1 MHHSD
6 YMEDFNNAMGR
17 PNSFGLGYGGFK
29 PSKGSLLNTSVL
41 DKKLYEINLDKK
53 LNDIRGTDFN
63 PSVSEVTT
71 ETDVTVAEP
80 VAEKNYQATM
90 VGARI
95 GSSLG
100 FIVALGYAFK
110 VKSGFW
116 KGWGYTILGSM
127 ALGGLGA
134 GVGLAID
141 SSKNKNN

>member
-6 YMEDFNNAMGR
+6 YMEDFNNAVG
-17 PNSFGLGYGGFK
+17 K
-29 PSKGSLLNTSVL
+29 PTMFSDFLLNNKDLFDNNVMKPAVERDVSGVL
-41 DKKLYEINLDKK
+41 IDRGVQVDENQVEPYVQEPISIERNSKKNTFI
-53 LNDIRGTDFN
+53 
-63 PSVSEVTT
+63 
-71 ETDVTVAEP
+71 
-80 VAEKNYQATM
+80 
-90 VGARI
+90 GAKI

-110 VKSGFW
+110 VKSGFL

-141 SSKNKNN
+141 SSKNKK

>member
-1 MHHSD
+1 MLHSD

-29 PSKGSLLNTSVL
+29 PSKGSLLNTSV
-41 DKKLYEINLDKK
+41 LDKK

-90 VGARI
+90 VGAKI

>member
-1 MHHSD
+1 MMHHSD
-6 YMEDFNNAMGR
+6 YMEDFNNAMGG
-17 PNSFGLGYGGFK
+17 NYNFGLHGFK
-29 PSKGSLLNTSVL
+29 ASEGSLLNTSVL
-41 DKKLYEINLDKK
+41 DKKL
-53 LNDIRGTDFN
+53 NDIRGTGFN
-63 PSVSEVTT
+63 PSVAEVTT
-71 ETDVTVAEP
+71 ESDVTVTDP

-134 GVGLAID
+134 GVGFAID
-141 SSKNKNN
+141 SSKKNN

>member
-6 YMEDFNNAMGR
+6 YMEDFNNAMGK
-17 PNSFGLGYGGFK
+17 PSSFGYSGFK
-29 PSKGSLLNTSVL
+29 PHKGSLLNSSVL
-41 DKKLYEINLDKK
+41 DKKLFDITSLQQVERPNSYEMRIDEQPVLMEDANKK
-53 LNDIRGTDFN
+53 YR
-63 PSVSEVTT
+63 
-71 ETDVTVAEP
+71 
-80 VAEKNYQATM
+80 ATLI
-90 VGARI
+90 GARI

-110 VKSGFW
+110 VKSGFL

>member
-6 YMEDFNNAMGR
+6 YMEDFNNAMGK
-17 PNSFGLGYGGFK
+17 PSSFGYSGFK
-29 PSKGSLLNTSVL
+29 PHKGSLLNSSVL
-41 DKKLYEINLDKK
+41 DKKLFDITSLQQVERPNSYEMRIDELVLMEDANKK
-53 LNDIRGTDFN
+53 YR
-63 PSVSEVTT
+63 
-71 ETDVTVAEP
+71 
-80 VAEKNYQATM
+80 ATLI
-90 VGARI
+90 GARI

-110 VKSGFW
+110 VKSGFL

>member
-6 YMEDFNNAMGR
+6 YMEDFNNAVG
-17 PNSFGLGYGGFK
+17 K
-29 PSKGSLLNTSVL
+29 PTMFSDFLLNNKDLFDNNVMKPAVERDVSGVL
-41 DKKLYEINLDKK
+41 IDRDVQVNQIEPQPYVQEPISIERNSKKNTFI
-53 LNDIRGTDFN
+53 
-63 PSVSEVTT
+63 
-71 ETDVTVAEP
+71 
-80 VAEKNYQATM
+80 
-90 VGARI
+90 GAKI

-110 VKSGFW
+110 VKSGFL

-141 SSKNKNN
+141 SSKNKK

>member
-6 YMEDFNNAMGR
+6 YMEDFNNAMGK
-17 PNSFGLGYGGFK
+17 PSSFGYSGFK
-29 PSKGSLLNTSVL
+29 PAKGSLLNTSVL
-41 DKKLYEINLDKK
+41 DKKLRGISNNSELKLAVEPSQEELQMQEKYMQEMVDANKK
-53 LNDIRGTDFN
+53 YR
-63 PSVSEVTT
+63 
-71 ETDVTVAEP
+71 
-80 VAEKNYQATM
+80 ATLI
-90 VGARI
+90 GGRI

-134 GVGLAID
+134 GVGFAID
-141 SSKNKNN
+141 SSKK

>member
-6 YMEDFNNAMGR
+6 YMEDFNNAIGK
-17 PNSFGLGYGGFK
+17 PNSNIGLSLYR
-29 PSKGSLLNTSVL
+29 PAKGSLLNTSVL
-41 DKKLYEINLDKK
+41 DNKLKTM
-53 LNDIRGTDFN
+53 RGTDFN

-71 ETDVTVAEP
+71 ESDMTVVDP

-134 GVGLAID
+134 GVGFAID
-141 SSKNKNN
+141 SSKK

>member
-6 YMEDFNNAMGR
+6 YMEDFNNAMGG
-17 PNSFGLGYGGFK
+17 NYNFGLHGFK
-29 PSKGSLLNTSVL
+29 ASEGSLLNTSVL
-41 DKKLYEINLDKK
+41 DKKLQAIRSSSKLESHVMPSEEEIKRQEKYMQEMIDANKK
-53 LNDIRGTDFN
+53 YR
-63 PSVSEVTT
+63 
-71 ETDVTVAEP
+71 
-80 VAEKNYQATM
+80 ATLI
-90 VGARI
+90 GGRI

>member
-1 MHHSD
+1 MMHHSD
-6 YMEDFNNAMGR
+6 YMEDFNNAMGG
-17 PNSFGLGYGGFK
+17 NYNFGLHGFK

-41 DKKLYEINLDKK
+41 DKKLRGISDSSELKSDVQPSEEELPMQEKYMQELIDANKK
-53 LNDIRGTDFN
+53 YR
-63 PSVSEVTT
+63 
-71 ETDVTVAEP
+71 
-80 VAEKNYQATM
+80 ATLI
-90 VGARI
+90 GGRI

-134 GVGLAID
+134 GVGFAID
-141 SSKNKNN
+141 SSKKNN

>member
-17 PNSFGLGYGGFK
+17 PNSFGYGGFK
-29 PSKGSLLNTSVL
+29 PAKGSLLNTSVL
-41 DKKLYEINLDKK
+41 DKKLY
-53 LNDIRGTDFN
+53 DIRSMQQVHEDLIPN
-63 PSVSEVTT
+63 VSEVST
-71 ETDVTVAEP
+71 ESEVIVTDP

>member
-17 PNSFGLGYGGFK
+17 PNSIMGFGGFK
-29 PSKGSLLNTSVL
+29 PVGEDKTVLFPKGKYINDGLL
-41 DKKLYEINLDKK
+41 KQPE
-53 LNDIRGTDFN
+53 
-63 PSVSEVTT
+63 SEVT
-71 ETDVTVAEP
+71 VTEP

>member
-17 PNSFGLGYGGFK
+17 PNSFIYGGFK
-29 PSKGSLLNTSVL
+29 PMKGSLLNTSVL
-41 DKKLYEINLDKK
+41 DKKLN
-53 LNDIRGTDFN
+53 NIRGTDFN
-63 PSVSEVTT
+63 PSVSEVST
-71 ETDVTVAEP
+71 ESEVTVTDP

>member
-6 YMEDFNNAMGR
+6 YMEDFNNAMGK
-17 PNSFGLGYGGFK
+17 PSSFGYSGFK
-29 PSKGSLLNTSVL
+29 PAKGSLLNSSVL
-41 DKKLYEINLDKK
+41 DKKLFDITSLQQVEPFKRPNSYEMRID
-53 LNDIRGTDFN
+53 
-63 PSVSEVTT
+63 
-71 ETDVTVAEP
+71 EP
-80 VAEKNYQATM
+80 VLMEDANKKYRATLI
-90 VGARI
+90 GARI

-110 VKSGFW
+110 VKSGFL

>member
-29 PSKGSLLNTSVL
+29 PAKGSLLNTPEVG
-41 DKKLYEINLDKK
+41 DKLKTM
-53 LNDIRGTDFN
+53 RGTDFN

-71 ETDVTVAEP
+71 EYDMTVVDP

>member
-17 PNSFGLGYGGFK
+17 PNSFGYGGFK
-29 PSKGSLLNTSVL
+29 PAKGSLLNTSV
-41 DKKLYEINLDKK
+41 LDKK

-63 PSVSEVTT
+63 PSVSEVST
-71 ETDVTVAEP
+71 ESEVIVTDP

>member
-6 YMEDFNNAMGR
+6 YMEDFNNAMGK
-17 PNSFGLGYGGFK
+17 PSSFGYSGFK
-29 PSKGSLLNTSVL
+29 PAKGSLLNTSVL
-41 DKKLYEINLDKK
+41 DKRLQEIKGTGIVPDVYEK
-53 LNDIRGTDFN
+53 
-63 PSVSEVTT
+63 
-71 ETDVTVAEP
+71 EP
-80 VAEKNYQATM
+80 VLMEDANKKYRATLI
-90 VGARI
+90 GGRI

-134 GVGLAID
+134 GVGFAID
-141 SSKNKNN
+141 SSKK

>member
-6 YMEDFNNAMGR
+6 YMEDFNNAMGG
-17 PNSFGLGYGGFK
+17 NYNFGLHGFK
-29 PSKGSLLNTSVL
+29 ASEGSLLNTSVL
-41 DKKLYEINLDKK
+41 DKKLQAIRSSSKLESHVMPSEEEIKRQEKYMQEMIDANKK
-53 LNDIRGTDFN
+53 YR
-63 PSVSEVTT
+63 
-71 ETDVTVAEP
+71 
-80 VAEKNYQATM
+80 ATLI
-90 VGARI
+90 GGRI

-134 GVGLAID
+134 GVGFAID
-141 SSKNKNN
+141 SSKKNN